1 MAEPKEIGTVWTLG
15 CEVFVEDALTADVQ
29 EIKVNDIVL
38 SANIF
43 TEGLSVEVG
52 SDKVNAMDLDV
63 RISMDGLKTYIID
76 SQIVP
81 YEEVLKIT
89 DFSPEATNEK
99 RYASSANTSKKII
112 DSVGELEGRV
122 NVAEGDIDALG
133 KRVDDLELKGTG
145 GSGDGF
151 WYLNEQ
157 DGKIHTD
164 HGIVVHGDAI
174 VEGDTSSGGSGE
186 DVVVGIQGVRVNGT
200 THYDEDGDGVVD
212 LGTIESG
219 GGLTSVSWGDIQGTP
234 PSVSTFN
241 NDVPYVTDEELKP
254 LGEEIELLS
263 SMWHLDE
270 NGNLVTDKQV
280 LIKNNLII
288 EGDTSSGGEGEDTPS
303 GGISGVKVNGVTYYD
318 DNGDGVIDLG
328 TISGGGGTADLS
340 NYYTKA
346 ESDARYLALSGGT
359 IASSSTDTPLTIKNN
374 NASGAWI
381 GFNNA
386 SGNLG
391 YVGYTYEKKLHCYD
405 ENGVARIVVHSNNI
419 GSYAMKWMGPGGGRD
434 LNTFSYDAG
443 VFGASSA
450 TNAPS
455 GLFAY
460 AVLNLPYRR
469 VAEKTDF
476 MAQILIP
483 NGDETDTNMYFR
495 TSLADS
501 WNPWRKVISTDDD
514 GYIYGLGGYID
525 IQYADEI
532 NRYGGNLHLQHR
544 GGVGATGSGTGGTTT
559 GHILM
564 CAYGGNV
571 LIGTA
576 TDDASHKVQV
586 DGALKV
592 YETSQRR
599 LYTRINSAGVQCGVN
614 TSLYTGGWN
623 GGVTV
628 GADNSSIGYVAG
640 AYLEGGTLFKIFY
653 GGTSFSNASIV
664 IDGFSGHVGIGATTP
679 VEKLDVNGNIQV
691 GASMLLY
698 SGTSNPYIRF
708 KLNGN
713 IWYCQAYTTN
723 GTDGIFLGST
733 SSKSLKVDASGNVY
747 CPQNLIVSGDTSSG
761 SDIRFKDV
769 IKNKIIKIEHI
780 AKAPLFTFKWND
792 REDDSV
798 HLGSSAQY
806 WENIAPW
813 LVKGEDFKTLDYSTL
828 GVAMGISLAKKA
840 VNHEERIKALE
851 KEIKRLKEEMIHG

>member
-15 CEVFVEDALTADVQ
+15 CEVFVEDALTSEVQ

-52 SDKVNAMDLDV
+52 SDRVNAMDLDV

-81 YEEVLKIT
+81 YEDVLKIT

-122 NVAEGDIDALG
+122 NLTEGDIDALG

-164 HGIVVHGDAI
+164 IGIVVHGNAI
-174 VEGDTSSGGSGE
+174 IEGDTSSGGEGQDTPAAGLDEQAILDLLEREKYVTEDDIEGLIPDVDLSEYAKTE
-186 DVVVGIQGVRVNGT
+186 DVETAISEV
-200 THYDEDGDGVVD
+200 
-212 LGTIESG
+212 
-219 GGLTSVSWGDIQGTP
+219 
-234 PSVSTFN
+234 
-241 NDVPYVTDEELKP
+241 
-254 LGEEIELLS
+254 GEEIDSLSTLLL
-263 SMWHLDE
+263 SMWHLDD

-288 EGDTSSGGEGEDTPS
+288 DGDTSSGGEGEDTPS

-346 ESDARYLALSGGT
+346 ESDARYLAQIGGIIDSDSVEPLILNT
-359 IASSSTDTPLTIKNN
+359 TASSVGLRLRINN
-374 NASGAWI
+374 INKTYFGYSASVGTYMYNY
-381 GFNNA
+381 G
-386 SGNLG
+386 SGYYLG
-391 YVGYTYEKKLHCYD
+391 VGDDGIPYFH
-405 ENGVARIVVHSNNI
+405 NGNYNTLIHSGNI
-419 GSYAMKWMGPGGGRD
+419 GSYALTLGGGEI
-434 LNTFSYDAG
+434 
-443 VFGASSA
+443 
-450 TNAPS
+450 S
-455 GLFAY
+455 GLILPSAHNNY
-460 AVLNLPYRR
+460 AL
-469 VAEKTDF
+469 
-476 MAQILIP
+476 
-483 NGDETDTNMYFR
+483 
-495 TSLADS
+495 
-501 WNPWRKVISTDDD
+501 
-514 GYIYGLGGYID
+514 
-525 IQYADEI
+525 
-532 NRYGGNLHLQHR
+532 
-544 GGVGATGSGTGGTTT
+544 
-559 GHILM
+559 
-564 CAYGGNV
+564 
-571 LIGTA
+571 
-576 TDDASHKVQV
+576 
-586 DGALKV
+586 
-592 YETSQRR
+592 
-599 LYTRINSAGVQCGVN
+599 
-614 TSLYTGGWN
+614 GGWN
-623 GGVTV
+623 Q
-628 GADNSSIGYVAG
+628 
-640 AYLEGGTLFKIFY
+640 
-653 GGTSFSNASIV
+653 SFASIYANQFWSGAANNNLWLIGGSYDTIGLVFAQSNDGGNTSILGEWTSKGLCVGGSTPTRTFNVVSPDFTCMSVERNQPSGYGAV
-664 IDGFSGHVGIGATTP
+664 IEFYNTANKLGQIGWDNEYAFLIADTSGKSLISGRYDYLNIGDYFAISNTETNPFIIITHGGYNWYIQGFQSNYLYIGA
-679 VEKLDVNGNIQV
+679 
-691 GASMLLY
+691 
-698 SGTSNPYIRF
+698 
-708 KLNGN
+708 
-713 IWYCQAYTTN
+713 
-723 GTDGIFLGST
+723 GST
-733 SSKSLKVDASGNVY
+733 KSLRIKYNGEVY

-769 IKNKIIKIEHI
+769 IKNKTIKIEHI

-806 WENIAPW
+806 WEKVTPW

-840 VNHEERIKALE
+840 VNHEERIKVLE